1 MMEFWDQK
9 METMSRDEMTA
20 FQEAR
25 LRETVKYAYDH
36 TDFYRRKLRKAG
48 IAPEDIKS
56 LEDITLLPFITKT
69 DLRDNYPYGLCAIPG
84 EDIIRVHASS
94 GTTGKPT
101 PVYYSQKDLEN
112 WGHCMA
118 RTFYTA
124 GVRRRDVCQIALGYS
139 LFTGAFGHHM
149 GAERIGAMV
158 IPTSSGHT
166 ERQVMVM
173 RDFKTTVLH
182 CTPTYA
188 ITIAEKMMEMGVR
201 RSEISLRLGIHGAEP
216 MTEELRKE
224 VEEKLG
230 SVAIRDFGLTEM
242 GGPGVAIEC
251 LEKDGYHV
259 NEDFYFPE
267 IIDPETL
274 TPLPEGET
282 GELVFTTLQKEGVPI
297 IRYRT
302 RDITSLNRAPCA
314 CGRTLVRMGEIKGR
328 TDDMMIIGGVNFFP
342 SQLESVLLDFE
353 EVAPHYLIRLSKKGR
368 LDKVTVDVETT
379 PSYWSNRPDEDIR
392 LLSER
397 VQKRIKDII
406 GFHIDIRF
414 VAPMTIPR
422 SEGKAKRVLDE
433 R

>member
-1 MMEFWDQK
+1 MKFWDEK
-9 METMSRDEMTA
+9 IETMSRDEMSA
-20 FQEAR
+20 FQGAR
-25 LRETVKYAYDH
+25 LRNTVQYAYDH
-36 TDFYRRKLRKAG
+36 TDFYRQKLDATG
-48 IAPEDIKS
+48 IAPGDIRS
-56 LEDITLLPFITKT
+56 LEDIGRLPFMTKS
-69 DLRDNYPYGLCAIPG
+69 DLRDNYPYGLCAIPR
-84 EDIIRVHASS
+84 EDIIRIHASS

-101 PVYYSQKDLEN
+101 PVFYSPKDLEN
-112 WGHCMA
+112 WGRCMA

-124 GVRRRDVCQIALGYS
+124 GVRKTDVCQIALGYS

-149 GAERIGAMV
+149 GAERIGAVV

-173 RDFKTTVLH
+173 QDFKTTVLH

-188 ITIAEKMMEMGVR
+188 ITIAEKMMEMGIHK
-201 RSEISLRLGIHGAEP
+201 SGLSLRLGIHGAEP

-230 SVAIRDFGLTEM
+230 SLAIRDFGLTEM

-251 LEKDGYHV
+251 LEKAGYHV

-274 TPLPEGET
+274 ESVPDGEP
-282 GELVFTTLQKEGVPI
+282 GELVFTTLQKEGVPL

-302 RDITSLNRAPCA
+302 RDITSLNRVPCA
-314 CGRTLVRMGEIKGR
+314 CGRTLIRMGEIKGR

-342 SQLESVLLDFE
+342 SQLESVLLDFK

-368 LDKVTVDVETT
+368 LDKVTVDVETV
-379 PSYWSNRPDEDIR
+379 PSYWSNRPKGDID

-397 VQKRIKDII
+397 VQKRIKDLI
-406 GFHIDIRF
+406 GFTMDIRF
-414 VAPMTIPR
+414 VEPLTIPR

>member
-1 MMEFWDQK
+1 MEFWDEK

-20 FQEAR
+20 FQGAR
-25 LRETVKYAYDH
+25 LGDTVKYAYDN
-36 TDFYRRKLRKAG
+36 TGFYRKKLDGAG
-48 IAPEDIKS
+48 IAPEDIRS
-56 LEDITLLPFITKT
+56 LEDITRLPFMTKS
-69 DLRDNYPYGLCAIPG
+69 DLRDNYPYGLCAIPQ
-84 EDIIRVHASS
+84 EDIIRIHASS

-101 PVYYSQKDLEN
+101 PVFYSPKDLEN

-124 GVRRRDVCQIALGYS
+124 GVRKTDVCQIALGYS

-149 GAERIGAMV
+149 GAERIGAAV

-166 ERQVMVM
+166 ERQIMVM
-173 RDFKTTVLH
+173 QDFKTTVLH

-188 ITIAEKMMEMGVR
+188 ITIAEKMMEMGVHS
-201 RSEISLRLGIHGAEP
+201 SELSLRLGVHGAEP
-216 MTEELRKE
+216 MTEELRRE

-230 SVAIRDFGLTEM
+230 SLAIRDFGLTEV

-251 LEKDGYHV
+251 LEKAGYHV

-267 IIDPETL
+267 IIDPETME
-274 TPLPEGET
+274 PLPDGET
-282 GELVFTTLQKEGVPI
+282 GELVFTTLQKEGVPV

-302 RDITSLNRAPCA
+302 RDITSLNREPCA
-314 CGRTLVRMGEIKGR
+314 CGRTLIRMGEIKGR

-368 LDKVTVDVETT
+368 LDRVTVDVETD
-379 PSYWSNRPDEDIR
+379 PSYWSNKAGDDIEV
-392 LLSER
+392 LSER
-397 VQKRIKDII
+397 VQKHIKDIV
-406 GFHIDIRF
+406 GFNIDIHF
-414 VAPMTIPR
+414 VEPLTIPR